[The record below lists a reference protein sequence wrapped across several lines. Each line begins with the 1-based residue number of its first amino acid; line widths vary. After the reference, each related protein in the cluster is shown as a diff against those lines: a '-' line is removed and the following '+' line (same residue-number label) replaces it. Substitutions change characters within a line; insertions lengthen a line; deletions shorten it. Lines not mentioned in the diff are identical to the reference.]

1 MYKQIVISN
10 RKLFFDYRRE
20 LGKFT
25 SDQEITNV
33 KEPYTDKVFSVKQE
47 EAFNKEEAFD
57 KEFFVNKDN
66 SLIKKF
72 SSTEELQVNAYI
84 EQLVALVKRTDHLIF
99 REKDLSEQEYK
110 SLAMWLLSLCDR
122 DKIILHTF
130 VDVAIELQHKSIHLP
145 IPLFRNNID
154 KLQHFECIGVSVHS
168 LEEAI
173 FAQNNGAT
181 YITYSHIFPTEC
193 KAGVEAKGVENLK
206 KVCETLSIPVYA
218 LGGIKKENESLVIE
232 AGASGICKMSE
243 YMQILA

>member
-20 LGKFT
+20 MEKFA

-33 KEPYTDKVFSVKQE
+33 KELYTDKMFSVKQE

-66 SLIKKF
+66 SLIKKL
-72 SSTEELQVNAYI
+72 SSTVELQVKTYI
-84 EQLVALVKRTDHLIF
+84 DHLVALTKRTDNIIL

-110 SLAMWLLSLCDR
+110 CLAMWLLSLCDR

-130 VDVAIELQHKSIHLP
+130 VDVAIELQHKNIHLP
-145 IPLFRNNID
+145 MPVFRNNLD
-154 KLQHFECIGVSVHS
+154 RLQHFECIGVSVHS

-173 FAQNNGAT
+173 FAQNNGAA
-181 YITYSHIFPTEC
+181 YITYSHVFPTDC
-193 KAGVEAKGVENLK
+193 KKGLEPKGIQELK
-206 KVCETLSIPVYA
+206 KVCKRVTIPVYA
-218 LGGIKKENESLVIE
+218 LGGIKKDNESLVIE